1 MAQFDGQFKKMSGSL
16 GQLTFRRVGTKTYVS
31 EKVTS
36 TTNTRTSAQQKHRMK
51 WPNLIIT
58 GKWVCKFL
66 RGAFEDKPEGS
77 SDYNMFVKTN
87 FAASKVYLTKSE
99 VGAKAC
105 VAAPYQITTGTLES
119 IVLTGEA
126 GASVTD
132 ITLGRLDITADTT
145 VRVFS
150 NAVVTN
156 NVDYN
161 YGDQISFI
169 WVEQLVDPITGYP
182 RCKFHGEYVVLD
194 KTSEVTLRSLVSE
207 TGFSVMSGNLACSLG
222 DGFQGAYAWVHS
234 RKGGGRTL
242 VSSQVL
248 VVKNTLY
255 DEYSTEEAYQRAVAT
270 YGGESD
276 SFLTTEDQ
284 QVPNLRRG
292 GDV

>member
-1 MAQFDGQFKKMSGSL
+1 MAELKGLISKMTGSAGQF
-16 GQLTFRRVGTKTYVS
+16 TFKRVNGKTVVS
-31 EKVTS
+31 EKIAS
-36 TTNTRTSAQQKHRMK
+36 TTNTRSAAQQKHRMK
-51 WPNLIIT
+51 WPNLIKMYSGI
-58 GKWVCKFL
+58 GPFMNL
-66 RGAFEDKPEGS
+66 EFENKPKGLS
-77 SDYNMFVKTN
+77 NYNMFVKTN

-99 VGAKAC
+99 VGANAC
-105 VAAPYQITTGTLES
+105 VAAPYQITTGSLES

-222 DGFQGAYAWVHS
+222 NDFQGAYAWVHS

-276 SFLTTEDQ
+276 SFFTPEDQ
-284 QVPNLRRG
+284 QVPNLRRSD
-292 GDV
+292 DV

>member
-1 MAQFDGQFKKMSGSL
+1 MAQLDGQFKKMSGSL

-36 TTNTRTSAQQKHRMK
+36 TTNARTSAQQKHRMK

-66 RGAFEDKPEGS
+66 HGAFEDKPEGV

-99 VGAKAC
+99 ASAKAC
-105 VAAPYQITTGTLES
+105 VAAPYQITMGSLES
-119 IVLTGEA
+119 IVLTGEV
-126 GASVTD
+126 GASVTN
-132 ITLGRLDITADTT
+132 ITLGRLDITPDTT
-145 VRVFS
+145 VRVLS

-169 WVEQLVDPITGYP
+169 WVEQVADPITGYP

-207 TGFSVMSGNLACSLG
+207 TGFSVMSGNLAYSLG

-234 RKGGGRTL
+234 RKGQGRTF
-242 VSSQVL
+242 VSTQVL

-255 DEYSTEEAYQRAVAT
+255 EVYSTEEAYQRAVAT
-270 YGGESD
+270 YGGENSN
-276 SFLTTEDQ
+276 FFTPEDQ
-284 QVPNLRRG
+284 QVPSLRRG